1 MSSST
6 AQISVSA
13 LKLERWDVIL
23 NLASEVTWRLVSNP
37 GSPN

>member
-1 MSSST
+1 MSSTT

-13 LKLERWDVIL
+13 LKLERCDVLL